1 MKKLL
6 VISAIFVLLASM
18 YMVTAVP
25 LRNKELTALEPD
37 GSFSGFIGFPR
48 HQDPIILGNI
58 SGVYKL
64 RNRGGAFN
72 ASWDINF
79 KNHSG
84 TGIVRGIFGKHI
96 LFGRLSA
103 EGYNK
108 TLPIIGFI
116 RFNSENL
123 TFIGRA
129 MSYIGPALYFWGT
142 YQPY

>member
-6 VISAIFVLLASM
+6 IISMMLVFLTCIT
-18 YMVTAVP
+18 MVTAVP
-25 LRNKELTALEPD
+25 LKNKELTVLVPD
-37 GSFSGFIGFPR
+37 GSFSGFIGYPR

-58 SGVYKL
+58 SGFYKL

-72 ASWDINF
+72 ASWNIETE
-79 KNHSG
+79 NHSG
-84 TGIVRGIFGKHI
+84 SGTVRGIFGRHI
-96 LFGRLSA
+96 LLGRLSA
-103 EGYNK
+103 EGYNQ

-116 RFNSENL
+116 GFNTENL

-142 YQPY
+142 YQPF